1 MAAVFA
7 NGEPLSK
14 LEMAIKSY
22 SLTFKGKPVSAAN
35 VSAVRGL
42 QPFIFDSA
50 CSSAFEQAEMYF
62 PELRD
67 PTLLMRVGTACSAKA
82 VSDAAKARDNFA
94 FIMHSLR
101 VARLTGDIPQDEKL
115 SVSRVVGRD
124 KKTPAMIQAL
134 FKKKELVEFIF
145 QEARLIDQTMH
156 DNMAAFQTP
165 LSIVQH
171 FAASGANGLVV
182 PHRMTEWSRRVSW
195 CWGPMDMLFSLKV
208 AEHRQ
213 GADGKTKAMID
224 LVWPVW
230 AGAYDEEI
238 AELTLQEVQN
248 NSAGFLWHTWL
259 NETNR
264 QVGVNYRVF
273 VSECT
278 GGPISCSPDTD
289 QNLGLLGISEL
300 GDEQKEE
307 LHKLQEQL
315 KLLRRKTVKFT
326 SLPAVGAAS
335 GAEYSSSQLLAAWE
349 QLSLGHRFS
358 RKRGDVRCF
367 VASAELFPPNIAMQG
382 DKVKFSD
389 TLKSDEA
396 KLQHLIEFFISKR
409 SREDILIL
417 FDGRSRANRRCIEN
431 LEEKMATGGTHELVE
446 VWLVYLQPS
455 KKQDARSAAA
465 EASSYSINCRER
477 VHCNRFASP
486 ASPNKGMS
494 RCHRRGQWPPSSPLP
509 PSLLG
514 APGRGRDS
522 RRYHRHQRRPITGG
536 LVIFW
541 AVLYSVFGRSCF
553 FSVVP
558 FSFFLVL
565 LSCFSAAP
573 FTFSCGPV

>member
-22 SLTFKGKPVSAAN
+22 SLTFKGKPVSAGN

-94 FIMHSLR
+94 FAMHSLR

-115 SVSRVVGRD
+115 TVSRVVGRD
-124 KKTPAMIQAL
+124 KKTPGMIQAL
-134 FKKKELVEFIF
+134 FKKKEFVEFIV

-165 LSIVQH
+165 LSIVKD
-171 FAASGANGLVV
+171 FATSGVNGLVV
-182 PHRMTEWSRRVSW
+182 SHRMTESGGATS
-195 CWGPMDMLFSLKV
+195 GAEGMDMLFSLKV
-208 AEHRQ
+208 AEHRE

-230 AGAYDEEI
+230 AGAYDDEI

-264 QVGVNYRVF
+264 QVGVNYRAF

-358 RKRGDVRCF
+358 RKRSDVRCF
-367 VASAELFPPNIAMQG
+367 VASAELFPPNIAKQG

-389 TLKSDEA
+389 PLQSDEA
-396 KLQHLIEFFISKR
+396 KLKHLIEFFISKR

-417 FDGRSRANRRCIEN
+417 CDGRSRANRRCIEN
-431 LEEKMATGGTHELVE
+431 LEEQMAAGGNHELVE
-446 VWLVYLQPS
+446 CWCVYLQPG
-455 KKQDARSAAA
+455 KKQDARSAAG
-465 EASSYSINCRER
+465 ASSYSINNREM

-486 ASPNKGMS
+486 ASPKKGMF
-494 RCHRRGQWPPSSPLP
+494 RCHRRGQWSWLAGSGVPGGGGQTLPRHVRYRFRAGLSAGGTAVPLSVPRSS
-509 PSLLG
+509 
-514 APGRGRDS
+514 
-522 RRYHRHQRRPITGG
+522 GG
-536 LVIFW
+536 
-541 AVLYSVFGRSCF
+541 
-553 FSVVP
+553 VP
-558 FSFFLVL
+558 EHTR
-565 LSCFSAAP
+565 LS
-573 FTFSCGPV
+573 GPEHDLFR

>member
-1 MAAVFA
+1 M
-7 NGEPLSK
+7 
-14 LEMAIKSY
+14 LERVIKNY

-35 VSAVRGL
+35 VTALRGL

-50 CSSAFEQAEMYF
+50 CSSAFAQAEMYF

-82 VSDAAKARDNFA
+82 VSDAKARENFA
-94 FIMHSLR
+94 FVMHSLS

-115 SVSRVVGRD
+115 TVSRVVGRD
-124 KKTPAMIQAL
+124 KKTPALIQAF
-134 FKKKELVEFIF
+134 FKKKELVDFIF
-145 QEARLIDQTMH
+145 QEAYLIDQTMH
-156 DNMAAFQTP
+156 NNMAAFQTP
-165 LSIVQH
+165 RSIVQK
-171 FAASGANGLVV
+171 FATSGADGLVAS
-182 PHRMTEWSRRVSW
+182 HLTESGGATS
-195 CWGPMDMLFSLKV
+195 GAEGMDMLFSRKV
-208 AEHRQ
+208 AEHRE
-213 GADGKTKAMID
+213 GADGKAKAMID
-224 LVWPVW
+224 VVWPVW

-238 AELTLQEVQN
+238 FELTLQEVQN

-264 QVGVNYRVF
+264 QVGVNYRAF

-278 GGPISCSPDTD
+278 GGPISCSADTD

-335 GAEYSSSQLLAAWE
+335 GAEYASSQLLAAWE

-358 RKRGDVRCF
+358 RKRSDVRCF

-389 TLKSDEA
+389 PLKSDEA
-396 KLQHLIEFFISKR
+396 KFKRLIEFFISKR
-409 SREDILIL
+409 LREDILIL

-509 PSLLG
+509 PSPLP
-514 APGRGRDS
+514 APGRGRDP

-536 LVIFW
+536 RVIFLGRSCTVFW
-541 AVLYSVFGRSCF
+541 AVL
-553 FSVVP
+553 
-558 FSFFLVL
+558 FL
-565 LSCFSAAP
+565 
-573 FTFSCGPV
+573 CGPV

>member
-1 MAAVFA
+1 MRFVEKTCGLTNVAAVFA
-7 NGEPLSK
+7 KGEPQTK
-14 LEMAIKSY
+14 LEKAIKDY

-35 VSAVRGL
+35 VTALRGL

-50 CSSAFEQAEMYF
+50 CSSAFAQAEMYY

-115 SVSRVVGRD
+115 TVSRVVGRD

-208 AEHRQ
+208 AEHRA

-264 QVGVNYRVF
+264 QVGVNYRAF

-278 GGPISCSPDTD
+278 GAASGA
-289 QNLGLLGISEL
+289 LGISEL

-315 KLLRRKTVKFT
+315 KLLRRKTVKFI

-335 GAEYSSSQLLAAWE
+335 GAEYASSQLLAAWE

-389 TLKSDEA
+389 PLKSDEA
-396 KLQHLIEFFISKR
+396 KFKRLIEFFISKR
-409 SREDILIL
+409 LREDILIL

-431 LEEKMATGGTHELVE
+431 LEEQMEAGGNHELVE
-446 VWLVYLQPS
+446 CWCVYLQPS
-455 KKQDARSAAA
+455 KKQDARSAAG
-465 EASSYSINCRER
+465 ASSYSINNREM
-477 VHCNRFASP
+477 VYCNRFASP
-486 ASPNKGMS
+486 ASPN
-494 RCHRRGQWPPSSPLP
+494 
-509 PSLLG
+509 
-514 APGRGRDS
+514 
-522 RRYHRHQRRPITGG
+522 
-536 LVIFW
+536 
-541 AVLYSVFGRSCF
+541 
-553 FSVVP
+553 P
-558 FSFFLVL
+558 FLFLVSC
-565 LSCFSAAP
+565 LSVG
-573 FTFSCGPV
+573 CGI

>member
-1 MAAVFA
+1 M
-7 NGEPLSK
+7 
-14 LEMAIKSY
+14 
-22 SLTFKGKPVSAAN
+22 VSP
-35 VSAVRGL
+35 S
-42 QPFIFDSA
+42 Q
-50 CSSAFEQAEMYF
+50 
-62 PELRD
+62 
-67 PTLLMRVGTACSAKA
+67 
-82 VSDAAKARDNFA
+82 
-94 FIMHSLR
+94 
-101 VARLTGDIPQDEKL
+101 
-115 SVSRVVGRD
+115 
-124 KKTPAMIQAL
+124 
-134 FKKKELVEFIF
+134 LV
-145 QEARLIDQTMH
+145 L
-156 DNMAAFQTP
+156 
-165 LSIVQH
+165 
-171 FAASGANGLVV
+171 GAN
-182 PHRMTEWSRRVSW
+182 
-195 CWGPMDMLFSLKV
+195 MLFSLKV
-208 AEHRQ
+208 AEHRA

-230 AGAYDEEI
+230 AGGYDEEI

-264 QVGVNYRVF
+264 QVGVNYRAF

-278 GGPISCSPDTD
+278 GAASGA
-289 QNLGLLGISEL
+289 LGISEL

-409 SREDILIL
+409 SKVEGRGILRTSL
-417 FDGRSRANRRCIEN
+417 PLARMGSWT
-431 LEEKMATGGTHELVE
+431 LATGGTHELVE

-455 KKQDARSAAA
+455 KEQDARSAAA

-553 FSVVP
+553 F
-558 FSFFLVL
+558 
-565 LSCFSAAP
+565 
-573 FTFSCGPV
+573 CGPV